1 MKKYYCDDCGVE
13 LNEGEGSVFTCC
25 ETCWNKHYKKT
36 DEQSEVRVE
45 AKVKPEIAE
54 DNNKIKWFMELAIKM
69 YDEGY
74 SDVSIYSIDTDAWD
88 EYRVGDKLSP
98 SQAIAEEESNG

>member
-45 AKVKPEIAE
+45 AKVKPACETLQIIDEMLREAYILKEHKDYIYNLDNAE
-54 DNNKIKWFMELAIKM
+54 RLRGYKLALQRLKQKI
-69 YDEGY
+69 
-74 SDVSIYSIDTDAWD
+74 VS
-88 EYRVGDKLSP
+88 K
-98 SQAIAEEESNG
+98 